1 MDPAVVGSPNF
12 GNVFQT
18 QFLGNFNG
26 IGAEQIFS
34 QPLVF
39 TGNDGIQYVFVA
51 TTQNNIYKLN
61 AKTGAIVASRN
72 MHVPFLSADLNGM
85 YQSDDYT

>member
-12 GNVFQT
+12 GNVFRT
-18 QFLGNFNG
+18 QLPGNFNG
-26 IGAEQIFS
+26 IGVEQIFS

-39 TGNDGIQYVFVA
+39 TSNDGVQYVYIA
-51 TTQNNIYKLN
+51 TSQNNLYKLN

-72 MHVPFLSADLNGM
+72 LHVPFLSADLNGK
-85 YQSDDYT
+85 